1 MSDFEP
7 IEIQIDAEAGKA
19 NQNLSNLDKSLG
31 NIQNALKGI
40 SDTLTGLDGKINPI
54 SKAMN
59 RLANDIEKLNPD
71 IFKKT
76 SSTIKQSASEIDQ
89 ATKEIEKSING
100 MVREINKSFKLNDK
114 EALEQLKQ
122 SLKELYNLE
131 EKASFANK
139 MGDTRTFEEAKNAAD
154 VLRDRIEKIV
164 TDYGK
169 VEKVGMESYKRL
181 ADYIS
186 SVYGSKS
193 GVKIYLEPEIK
204 QEFVDQEA
212 EKMRRVLGNAFTF
225 KDTADITA
233 TFDQVMQEI
242 KSQFKEFDWDDFS
255 LPQMF
260 EQLVGRVAEGREEFQ
275 ILDQAIKQGNY
286 DSKELSSTVDDMTSK
301 ISSMANTNVDN
312 FMQSTMQGFEES
324 MVEARNSVE
333 KVSESL
339 SEIPNSV
346 DQLKGLGEVTQTLD
360 QYAESTQ
367 GIGNSFQNVGSEIDS
382 VTNSASTLESELGEI
397 ENVLSGA
404 SFENPARIFD
414 DQVLNSIEQVRESLT
429 ELDGQI
435 QTIETSYADLQHL
448 FESGASDGYTQS
460 YKSVL
465 FREKEVMAQLLP
477 MLKERKSLLENIQI
491 DRSNSLSSYME
502 TYSGLKG
509 DQEKAEEASK
519 LVAEYE
525 KLQLKEQQLV
535 ETGSAFKNTI
545 GETASKF
552 KNFSDEVKNI
562 PKIDLNSEKSNNEIE
577 QLLTKIK
584 KIRELLSGMNNG
596 SIRGFSDAQFK
607 DLNTQLSAAQ
617 TRLNEITAS
626 MGKVRSDS
634 WQEVIKDIERMQKDY
649 GKLSEKIGDF
659 NAQMQI
665 AQDISNR
672 VQSAM
677 SSTKSGKM
685 IVDVDNMKRANEYL
699 IDANNNLKIFY
710 DQFKEPIQIDT
721 VQPRSELGKLYDRA
735 KELNSLL
742 DSMRNNRVQFD
753 TSDVQRSVKELKDV
767 NEQIKALEN
776 GETASNKG
784 GANKGSLE
792 WMATIIA
799 IQHQLEK
806 ASQAFD
812 HFANI
817 AKKAFL
823 KALTPLKLF
832 KHEFEEI
839 KGLITMVSRVGS
851 AFAMISKPITK
862 VFGNIKK
869 QVDGVVTK
877 IQKAWGKVMRTFT
890 FMLIRKAITQI
901 LTTVNEATQSLAAFS
916 KSIGT
921 SFNESMSYITSD
933 LRYIGAS
940 LVAMVEPLINKL
952 APAFDSI
959 TDKIVNAI
967 NAVNRFLAVITGA
980 KSYTIAKKK
989 IVDYTEATKDANK
1002 AVKQLTMGIDELNIL
1017 NDSKE
1022 DNKEP
1027 ESMFEWEEI
1036 PTPKVDIPDW
1046 LKWLKELWEKLK
1058 NAILGMLQALWD
1070 AIKKAWDNVKDMFL
1084 AAFKHLLESLV
1095 GLITDIIRD
1104 LTRVFKTKEFQEFL
1118 ERIFRIIAK
1127 IAELLATIIDKI
1139 REAWNYNDLGFRI
1152 LMDILAILNTIATH
1166 IENILDMTIAW
1177 ARELTL
1183 IPLFEAIEAAL
1194 QQVNYAIDQIGYTVE
1209 RVWGVALDILKL
1221 AIEDYIPRLIGVF
1234 GDVVEGIGNIFRSLN
1249 DAWDK
1254 VNFRERFVKAF
1265 DGIVQEIIPHLE
1277 EVGEYFKIWAD
1288 HLDFKPLL
1296 NSIIELFESLKPVAD
1311 FVGKVFA
1318 DIVEHYILPMAKH
1331 ITEKVVPDILKGIAH
1346 FADAVD
1352 WNKLEKNVD
1361 KVIRAFEH
1369 LNAAI
1374 GDGVAKAIDAI
1385 GQALA
1390 KFINSDKFEK
1400 FIDVITG
1407 FAEKVDGDLIAK
1419 ILTAIGLAILDLAEA
1434 VMSFVTSEAFQSF
1447 INGLINFAKNKDVHA
1462 IANILKEIAM
1472 AFALF
1477 KGLSFL
1483 AKASSSI
1490 LGFTTLLVKL
1500 AGVLGA
1506 GGILVVA
1513 IGAAIAAFALF
1524 GDTLAAID
1532 WTGILTGLVNGLLNL
1547 VNKID
1552 WESIGRNL
1560 GIVLSKI
1567 LVAGIEMA
1575 LNPAWIMMA
1584 SAIIVKALWGLIEG
1598 LVDGLLQPVQAFFEK
1613 IGWSIPAGIIQGIR
1627 DFWHLITDGIQ
1638 TLLGMFIDFVKSILG
1653 IHSPSTVFAEIGQN
1667 IILGL
1672 WEGIKAI
1679 WEQFFSWIS
1688 EIWNNFITWVKEI
1701 WAMVVQGVIDAWTGF
1716 IDSMIEVWTTISDWF
1731 ITTWEEFKTWC
1742 IETWTAIVQAISD
1755 TWHLL
1760 IESVTEIWNEF
1771 CEWITEAWENF
1782 KAWAIELWT
1791 FIKDTIVNTWQ
1802 ELKKKASEIWT
1813 KIKETIKQVWDW
1825 LKNTVSGVFTK
1836 IRDVII
1842 DTWNAIKEK
1851 TIEIWNA
1858 IKQFLMNL
1866 FQDVHEKVVEI
1877 WNAIK
1882 TFLQE
1887 TFQKIHDF
1895 TVEIWDKIKTFLIG
1909 LWENL
1914 KKTAD
1919 EIFSWLRDFLENI
1932 WNTIQDTWER
1942 VWNAI
1947 VEAVLAIWNKFK
1959 DTVESL
1965 WDNVLKFLEKLWD
1978 GIQSVWE
1985 KVWNTIIGAVKKIWS
2000 IFSEE
2005 IPKIWTAITDKIKD
2019 VWNGVKETWERV
2031 WNGIKDFIRNIVN
2044 TIAKF
2049 IEGVIN
2055 GAIKGINK
2063 MIDLLNA
2070 FKIEVPDWVP
2080 EIGGKSF
2087 GFSLSKISEI
2097 SIPRFAE
2104 GGFPEDGWFRAS
2116 HGEIMG
2122 QFDNGQSVV
2131 ANNDQITEGI
2141 AQAVSQSL
2149 VPILQD
2155 IAVSSRETANKEFK
2169 VDIDSREIARSAN
2182 DGQMKLGKSL
2192 ISFT

>member
-19 NQNLSNLDKSLG
+19 NQDLSNLDKSLG

-71 IFKKT
+71 IFKKA
-76 SSTIKQSASEIDQ
+76 SGTIKQSASEIDQ

-131 EKASFANK
+131 EKASFSNK

-154 VLRDRIEKIV
+154 VVRDRIEKIV

-186 SVYGSKS
+186 TVYGSKS

-260 EQLVGRVAEGREEFQ
+260 EQLVGRVAEGKEEFQ
-275 ILDQAIKQGNY
+275 SLDQAIKQGNY

-339 SEIPNSV
+339 SEIPNSA
-346 DQLKGLGEVTQTLD
+346 DQLQKFGGVAETLD
-360 QYAESTQ
+360 QLAESTQ
-367 GIGNSFQNVGSEIDS
+367 EIGNSFQNVGSEIDS

-448 FESGASDGYTQS
+448 FESGGLDGYTQS

-509 DQEKAEEASK
+509 DKDKAEEASK

-552 KNFSDEVKNI
+552 KSFSDEVKNI

-596 SIRGFSDAQFK
+596 SIRGFSDTQFK

-742 DSMRNNRVQFD
+742 DSMRNNRVHFD

-767 NEQIKALEN
+767 NEKIKALEN
-776 GETASNKG
+776 GETASDKG

-869 QVDGVVTK
+869 QVDGVVAK

-901 LTTVNEATQSLAAFS
+901 LTTINEATQSLAAYS

-940 LVAMVEPLINKL
+940 LVAMAEPLINKL

-1027 ESMFEWEEI
+1027 ESMFDWEEI
-1036 PTPKVDIPDW
+1036 PTPKVNMPEW
-1046 LKWLKELWEKLK
+1046 LKWLKELWDKLK
-1058 NAILGMLQALWD
+1058 NAILEMLKALWD

-1118 ERIFRIIAK
+1118 ERVFRIIAK

-1177 ARELTL
+1177 ARELTF

-1318 DIVEHYILPMAKH
+1318 DIVEHYILPMAKQ

-1419 ILTAIGLAILDLAEA
+1419 ILTAIGLAILDLAKA

-1447 INGLINFAKNKDVHA
+1447 INGLINFVKNRDVHS

-1638 TLLGMFIDFVKSILG
+1638 TLFQMLIDFVKSILG

-1667 IILGL
+1667 IVLGL

-1679 WEQFFSWIS
+1679 WEQFFAWIS
-1688 EIWNNFITWVKEI
+1688 DTWNNFVAWVKEI

-1716 IDSMIEVWTTISDWF
+1716 IDSMIEVWTAISDWF
-1731 ITTWEEFKTWC
+1731 TTTWEDFKTWC
-1742 IETWTAIVQAISD
+1742 TETWTAIVQAISD

-1866 FQDVHEKVVEI
+1866 FQDVHDKVVEI

-1882 TFLQE
+1882 RFLQE
-1887 TFQKIHDF
+1887 TFQNIHDF
-1895 TVEIWDKIKTFLIG
+1895 TVEIWDRIKTFLIG

-1919 EIFSWLRDFLENI
+1919 EIFSWLRDFIENI

-1947 VEAVLAIWNKFK
+1947 VEAVLTIWNKFK

-1965 WDNVLKFLEKLWD
+1965 WDNVLKFLETLWD

-1985 KVWNTIIGAVKKIWS
+1985 KVWNAIIGAVKKIWS

-2019 VWNGVKETWERV
+2019 VWNGVKEAWERV

-2044 TIAKF
+2044 TIAQF

-2063 MIDLLNA
+2063 MVDLLNA

-2131 ANNDQITEGI
+2131 ANNNQITEGI

-2155 IAVSSRETANKEFK
+2155 IAVSSRETANKSMSLE
-2169 VDIDSREIARSAN
+2169 IDSREIARSVN